1 MPRAKRTE
9 LNDDQR
15 KSVLCHLL
23 ERRNAERK
31 NGLEYGAINS
41 AAEKFHTTT
50 KSIQRIYQ
58 CIAFYLETGTL
69 FWSRGSTI

>member
-50 KSIQRIYQ
+50 KSKSMYS
-58 CIAFYLETGTL
+58 LL
-69 FWSRGSTI
+69 FGNWTFKVERREYVFA

>member
-31 NGLEYGAINS
+31 IGLEYGAINS

-50 KSIQRIYQ
+50 KSFQRIWNRYNSSVEDGDDVPDVRRV
-58 CIAFYLETGTL
+58 L
-69 FWSRGSTI
+69 